1 MTDPKLDE
9 VLNQLDADLPNA
21 IDRLMAFVRIPSIS
35 TDPAHDGDVFDAATW
50 LTDQLREVGFAAEIR
65 ETEGHPMVVGH
76 SPEDAE
82 KTLLFY
88 GHYDV

>member
-35 TDPAHDGDVFDAATW
+35 TDPAHAGDVRAAAEWLRDELAGIGFDASVRDT
-50 LTDQLREVGFAAEIR
+50 QVG
-65 ETEGHPMVVGH
+65 
-76 SPEDAE
+76 S
-82 KTLLFY
+82 
-88 GHYDV
+88 